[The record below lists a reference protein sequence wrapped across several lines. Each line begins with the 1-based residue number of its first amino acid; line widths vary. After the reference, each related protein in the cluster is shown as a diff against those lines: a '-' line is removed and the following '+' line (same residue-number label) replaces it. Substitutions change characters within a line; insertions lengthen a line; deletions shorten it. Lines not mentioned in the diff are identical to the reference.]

1 MRIERLPYF
10 ADILEDRS
18 SGPSSW
24 HCIIQRQGS
33 SEMLL
38 WRQYTSEQEAHN
50 DALSEMAH
58 YIDRDRQ
65 RAGQMDLPIAS
76 SKPEVA

>member
-1 MRIERLPYF
+1 
-10 ADILEDRS
+10 
-18 SGPSSW
+18 
-24 HCIIQRQGS
+24 
-33 SEMLL
+33 MLL